1 MVILNILLDK
11 WELLSALISAFIVGF
26 LGGEAFFRLSKVR
39 ALNWAERLD
48 SLGGRKPLFKIIYK
62 ILRQPHG
69 ALKTILFIFGV
80 NLTLGALLYHTVG
93 GILIA
98 PPFFNLIAGGL
109 LVSLTMKRYPERVP
123 LYVIVVPFEISAY
136 IIAAVGGVGIG
147 LNLFGGGNVAFAV
160 WEWITLFTTMVMPI
174 QFIAAFFEGILLHRL
189 FVVQGRPWPQWLFD
203 EQDQHETSKVE
214 SRH

>member
-1 MVILNILLDK
+1 MMVLNILFDK
-11 WELLSALISAFIVGF
+11 WELLSALIFAFIVGF

-39 ALNWAERLD
+39 ALYWAERLD

-69 ALKTILFIFGV
+69 VLKTIPFIFGI

-93 GILIA
+93 GVLIV
-98 PPFFNLIAGGL
+98 PPFLILCLVGL
-109 LVSLTMKRYPERVP
+109 LVNLTMKKYPERVP
-123 LYVIVVPFEISAY
+123 LYVIVVPFEISAF
-136 IIAAVGGVGIG
+136 IVAAIGGVGIG
-147 LNLFGGGNVAFAV
+147 LNLLGGGNVVFAV
-160 WEWITLFTTMVMPI
+160 WEWIILFITIVMPI
-174 QFIAAFFEGILLHRL
+174 QFIAALFEGILLHRF
-189 FVVQGRPWPQWLFD
+189 FVVQGRPWPRWLFD